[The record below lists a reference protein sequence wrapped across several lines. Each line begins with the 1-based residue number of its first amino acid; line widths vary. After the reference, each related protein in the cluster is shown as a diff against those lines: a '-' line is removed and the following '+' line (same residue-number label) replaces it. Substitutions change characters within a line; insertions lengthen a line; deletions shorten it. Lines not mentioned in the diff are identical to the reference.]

1 MSDYRAE
8 EVLEASAVNVTK
20 KREMSLRV
28 VLAMTVL
35 GGFFSFAATYADMT
49 TGIFSGWAFMFVAGL
64 IISRYFAWT
73 GEKATK
79 QELGLVLAATPALS
93 SSTVVFWIQF
103 ATHEKI
109 IDAGITLPWWMLP
122 DINSSIIAD
131 RIPIAVDWLFPIIFF
146 FLLYQIGI
154 LSGLG
159 FGFILRKYY
168 MELEVMP
175 WPIHSLKAETVQNL
189 ASGQMDYRFKYF
201 VRGLI
206 GATIVMAFLYIPNT
220 LDVNLPDLMYNITN
234 IEPIRSILDW
244 LPLLNPALPVD
255 DPGTRGKIIETS
267 IFFTEEL
274 WNIHPI
280 LKGAFF
286 AISFNAFFLILG
298 FLVPKEVSFGA
309 LLGAL
314 TFSLVVMPMLA
325 FLWTI
330 GFNPYGQ
337 YADLSWFAEGI
348 NFEGLWS
355 FLTYTSEGGSKGAI
369 MALWG
374 ESQSI
379 WGISFSAAIIFVG
392 SMLPILLSSK
402 LLVASLKDLKKMRTV
417 SKQGELPLTASLLVF
432 FGVGVIYGVIW
443 IFLSDYFDPLWI
455 IVVLFLVTLFPL
467 LSNLMITRSL
477 GTMGMGVA
485 PSPELFS
492 LTIFFSGI
500 RMNYPAYSVGNVTF
514 SSQQSGC
521 GYIAHCV
528 MAEQINLTFW
538 KVGASEF
545 IRRGIPM
552 LIGPFVALF
561 LWSAY
566 GLRSE
571 KLPTQAWDPGIETSL
586 AFLSG
591 SLEVFKI
598 LPLLLGALVG
608 IILVLIRI
616 PLGFSPINP
625 IGVGIGTAMPP
636 FLIVTMGIGGLI
648 RILFIKNKGV
658 EGFMDIGMPIG
669 AGALTGVGV
678 ITAVDVFINLYFA
691 FDPAAITMIVLGI
704 ILILVAIII
713 FSIVIRKKNLG
724 YLRTPKNTRSDDTL
738 EE

>member
-1 MSDYRAE
+1 MSEYSAE
-8 EVLEASAVNVTK
+8 DVLSASAVKEK

-28 VLAMTVL
+28 LIAMIVL
-35 GGFFSFAATYADMT
+35 GAFFSFAATYADMT

-64 IISRYFAWT
+64 IISKYFEWT
-73 GEKATK
+73 GERATK
-79 QELGLVLAATPALS
+79 QELGLVLAGTPALS
-93 SSTVVFWIQF
+93 SATVVYWIQF
-103 ATHEKI
+103 ATSENV

-122 DINSSIIAD
+122 DIHSSIIAD
-131 RIPIAVDWLFPIIFF
+131 RIPLAIEWLYPIIFF

-168 MELEVMP
+168 MEIEVMP
-175 WPIHSLKAETVQNL
+175 WPIHTLKAETVRNL
-189 ASGQMDYRFKYF
+189 ASGKMDYRFQYF
-201 VRGLI
+201 VKGLI
-206 GATIVMAFLYIPNT
+206 GATIIMAILYIPNT
-220 LDVNLPDLMYNITN
+220 LDVNLPDLMYNLTN

-244 LPLLNPALPVD
+244 LPFLNPALPVD

-286 AISFNAFFLILG
+286 AVSFNAFFLILG
-298 FLVPKEVSFGA
+298 FLVPKDVSFGA
-309 LLGAL
+309 LVGAL
-314 TFSLVVMPMLA
+314 TISLIVMPLLA
-325 FLWTI
+325 MMYTA
-330 GFNPYGQ
+330 GFTPTG
-337 YADLSWFAEGI
+337 DLSWFAAGI
-348 NFEGLWS
+348 NFEGLWP
-355 FLTYTSEGGSKGAI
+355 FLKYTSEGGSKGAI

-374 ESQSI
+374 EAQNL

-392 SMLPILLSSK
+392 AMLPILLSGK
-402 LLVASLKDLKKMRTV
+402 LLIASLKDLKKMRTV
-417 SKQGELPLTASLLVF
+417 SKQGELPLKTSLLVF
-432 FGVGVIYGVIW
+432 FGVGAVYGVIW
-443 IFLSDYFDPLWI
+443 ILIADYFDPLWI
-455 IVVLFLVTLFPL
+455 IVVFFLVTLFPL
-467 LSNLMITRSL
+467 ISNLMIVRSL

-485 PSPELFS
+485 PSPDLFS
-492 LTIFFSGI
+492 LSIFFSGI
-500 RMNYPAYSVGNVTF
+500 RNNYPAYAIGNTIF

-528 MAEQINLTFW
+528 MAEQIDLTYW
-538 KVGASEF
+538 KVGAIEF
-545 IRRGIPM
+545 VRRGVPM
-552 LIGPFVALF
+552 LIGPFVALL

-571 KLPTQAWDPGIETSL
+571 KLPTNAWDPGIQTSL
-586 AFLSG
+586 AFITG
-591 SLEVFKI
+591 SLDVFKI
-598 LPLLLGALVG
+598 LPLLLGAIVG
-608 IILVLIRI
+608 IVLVLIRI

-625 IGVGIGTAMPP
+625 IGIGIGTAMPP

-648 RILFIKNKGV
+648 RIAFIKSKGV

-691 FDPAAITMIVLGI
+691 FDATAILLIVTGI
-704 ILILVAIII
+704 MLIVVLIAIVSVI
-713 FSIVIRKKNLG
+713 IRKRNLG
-724 YLRTPKNTRSDDTL
+724 YLRTPKDKIH